1 MGAPSCRV
9 RCSTTH
15 DETAWDAAPPV
26 LFGGLK
32 AAQCAQAIAHV
43 LPGTPLL
50 YSGQE
55 VGSHQPLSLV
65 GRTPIDWS
73 THPEMR
79 SWTRTLLR
87 VRTSHP
93 ALTSGPVAFSGNDEV
108 IVVHRTC
115 DEGGEHVACLV
126 ANVTDKPVRVE
137 VDLGT
142 GIEVRDVWTGRVAEG
157 IQDLEASRG
166 SVVCSLSCG
175 PFVDRIIGSDF
186 EPFGLG
192 GSSSFM
198 TSSRLLSLPL
208 C

>member
-1 MGAPSCRV
+1 MGAPSCRI

-15 DETAWDAAPPV
+15 DETAWDASPPV

-65 GRTPIDWS
+65 DRTPIDWS

-79 SWTRTLLR
+79 LWTRTLLR

-93 ALTSGPVAFSGNDEV
+93 ALASGRVTFSGTDEV
-108 IVVHRTC
+108 IVVQRTC

-126 ANVTDKPVRVE
+126 ANVTDKPVRVK

-142 GIEVRDVWTGRVAEG
+142 GFEARDVWTGRVAESA
-157 IQDLEASRG
+157 QDLEAHEVR
-166 SVVCSLSCG
+166 L
-175 PFVDRIIGSDF
+175 FVSGV
-186 EPFGLG
+186 E
-192 GSSSFM
+192 
-198 TSSRLLSLPL
+198 
-208 C
+208 

>member
-1 MGAPSCRV
+1 MTHFHSQDVLAALKRVFAQGASAQSLAEAFSKEPSWMGAPSCRI

-55 VGSHQPLSLV
+55 VGSAQALSLV
-65 GRTPIDWS
+65 ERTPIDWS

-87 VRTSHP
+87 ARTSHP
-93 ALTSGPVAFSGNDEV
+93 ALASGQS
-108 IVVHRTC
+108 
-115 DEGGEHVACLV
+115 
-126 ANVTDKPVRVE
+126 
-137 VDLGT
+137 
-142 GIEVRDVWTGRVAEG
+142 
-157 IQDLEASRG
+157 
-166 SVVCSLSCG
+166 
-175 PFVDRIIGSDF
+175 PFRA
-186 EPFGLG
+186 
-192 GSSSFM
+192 
-198 TSSRLLSLPL
+198 TTR
-208 C
+208 